1 MNVVLLIDFGSTYTK
16 VTAIDFDEEYIIG
29 TARAFTTIETDI
41 NEGLHNAIKKLEH
54 KYGEMNITKMF
65 ACSSAAG
72 GLRMVAI
79 GLVPDLT
86 AEAAKRAAL
95 SAGAKVMKVFSYEL
109 NDAERKE
116 IEELEPDIILLTG
129 GTDGGNKEVILHN
142 ARVVAALESDAPVV
156 VAGNKSV
163 QGEVAEI
170 LKDKEVTLCENVMP
184 ELDILNITSA
194 RLAIREVFL
203 KKIVYAKGLSKVQEL
218 IQGILM
224 PTPSAVLKAA
234 KTLSL
239 GTENQ
244 KGLGDLIVVDVGGAT
259 TDIHSIAE
267 GLPTKGGVLLK
278 GLPEPRV
285 KRTVEGDLG
294 VRYSAHAL
302 IETCGMKEMEKI
314 TGLSKEKIEAYLQ
327 IVQDNPE
334 YYSDEDD
341 DFKAFDFGLAALAV
355 RHAVYRHV
363 GRLETHY
370 TPFGATYLQT
380 GKDLT
385 GLHKIIGTGG
395 SIIHC
400 ERIEEILRE
409 SLFDSVEPTVLR
421 PMRSEYYIDD
431 QYILAAMGLL
441 AENYPDKALNIM
453 KKEIKPIEVMSCD
466 NSIV

>member
-1 MNVVLLIDFGSTYTK
+1 MKVVLLIDFGSTYTK
-16 VTAIDFDEEYIIG
+16 VTAVDFDEEVIIG
-29 TARAFTTIETDI
+29 SARAFTTIETDI
-41 NEGLHNAIKKLEH
+41 NDGLEGAIAQLKK
-54 KYGEMNITKMF
+54 KYGHMDIHEMF

-72 GLRMVAI
+72 GLRMIAI

-95 SAGAKVMKVFSYEL
+95 SAGAKVMNVFSYEL
-109 NDAERKE
+109 NEQERKE
-116 IEELEPDIILLTG
+116 IDALKPDIILLTG
-129 GTDGGNKEVILHN
+129 GTDGGNKDVILHN
-142 ARVVAALESDAPVV
+142 AKVVAELQSNAPVI

-163 QGEVAEI
+163 QEQVMDI
-170 LKDKEVTLCENVMP
+170 LKEKEVTLCENVMP
-184 ELDILNITSA
+184 ELDVLNITSA
-194 RLAIREVFL
+194 RLAIRDVFL
-203 KKIVYAKGLSKVQEL
+203 RKIVYAKGLSRVQEL

-239 GTENQ
+239 GTKNQ
-244 KGLGDLIVVDVGGAT
+244 KGWGDLIVVDVGGAT

-267 GLPTKGGVLLK
+267 GLPSKGGVLLK
-278 GLPEPRV
+278 GLQEPLV

-302 IETCGMKEMEKI
+302 IETCGIQDMEKI
-314 TGLSKEKIEAYLQ
+314 TGLSKERIITYLDKIKH
-327 IVQDNPE
+327 NPE

-341 DFKAFDFGLAALAV
+341 DFKTFDFGLASLAV
-355 RHAVYRHV
+355 RDAVHRHV

-385 GLHKIIGTGG
+385 ELRKIIGTGG

-400 ERIEEILRE
+400 DCIQKVLEQA
-409 SLFDSVEPTVLR
+409 LFDPTDPTVLR
-421 PMRSEYYIDD
+421 PMQSDYYIDHK
-431 QYILAAMGLL
+431 YILAAMGLL
-441 AENYPDKALNIM
+441 AEHYPDKALNIM
-453 KKEIKPIEVMSCD
+453 KKEIKLISRGE
-466 NSIV
+466 